1 MRIYAE
7 RHLQA
12 ARQVVF
18 DLLAIAWIAG
28 GIWWAFA
35 LRDSVLELG
44 APGRKLID
52 AGANLERTFGRASA
66 SADQVP
72 FVGAELAGALDL
84 GTDAGKVVAEAG
96 HNQVEAVAWAAGAAA
111 AGVVA
116 VVLLVAL
123 PFWLLPRVR
132 YARAATV
139 AVNMRT
145 AAPDLLALRALTELP
160 PSRLMEVSADPAAA
174 WRDNDRE
181 IIEQLASLR
190 LGALGL
196 RPITSGRRL
205 RTGAV

>member
-7 RHLQA
+7 RQLRA

-28 GIWWAFA
+28 GIWWASA

-52 AGANLERTFGRASA
+52 AGANLERTFGQAST
-66 SADQVP
+66 SAGEVP
-72 FVGAELAGALDL
+72 FVGAELAGALNL
-84 GTDAGKVVAEAG
+84 GRDAGKVVTEAG
-96 HNQVEAVAWAAGAAA
+96 QNQIDAVAWAASATA
-111 AGVVA
+111 A
-116 VVLLVAL
+116 VVIAVALLVAL
-123 PFWLLPRVR
+123 RCWLLPRVR
-132 YARAATV
+132 YARAATA
-139 AVNMRT
+139 AVNMRAT
-145 AAPDLLALRALTELP
+145 APDLLALRALAELP
-160 PSRLMEVSADPAAA
+160 PSRLMGVSADPAAA

-190 LGALGL
+190 LGDLGL

-205 RTGAV
+205 RTGAA